1 MARNYWM
8 FAESPEN
15 FEITKELGFTLYGVG
30 PRHRR
35 RAERMQPNDRALF
48 YVGQLRKWT
57 ATATITSR
65 CFEDR
70 RSIWRPN
77 RRDQEYPY
85 RVKLS
90 PDLVLDEEEYIDALV
105 LAPRLE
111 YVKRWRPEQWP
122 LAFHDRLH
130 LLPQRDFRLIEGEMR
145 RNISKRGRKVEQET
159 PAESSAPCLQE
170 PAEVSGDSWLGSPG
184 QPASEVSDTGS
195 SEKSA
200 S

>member
-15 FEITKELGFTLYGVG
+15 FEITKELGFTVYGVG

-85 RVKLS
+85 RVALS

-122 LAFHDRLH
+122 LAFQDRLH

-145 RNISKRGRKVEQET
+145 RNISKRGRKVEQGR
-159 PAESSAPCLQE
+159 PAESSAPRGPE
-170 PAEVSGDSWLGSPG
+170 PAEVSGDSRQGSPD